1 MARKS
6 RKGAAAKPAPRSMK
20 LWRAALYIRLSVEFN
35 SRRGDSLE
43 TQREIMEAHLALYP
57 DIEIAGIYTDN
68 GITGRT
74 FEREAFQRMLADIE
88 AGKINCVVVK
98 DLSRLGRN
106 TIDTGYYI
114 EKYFPIHQVRFMAVN
129 DQYDSEAADNSGS
142 HITVPLK
149 NMINEAYAAD
159 ISKKVRSQAHQSMKA
174 GEFIGA
180 RPPYGYRKDPENCH
194 KLLPD
199 ENAAPVVR
207 QIFTW
212 AADGVPL
219 NQMVKRLNEAGI
231 LTPSRYKA
239 SCGLIKHEN
248 LMGSGVWQ
256 TMTVTKILSDE
267 VYTGDMVQG
276 KTTAIG
282 HKQVPTPPEDWIV
295 VRGTHEP
302 LVSRELFERARAA
315 RKQAARKY
323 TRTTKTLYSENILR
337 GRIFCGCCG
346 KPLHRQR
353 SKNKNRGDDYF
364 YRCIS
369 NDRIQRDAC
378 QRPVSVREDRLFQ
391 AILTIIR
398 KEAEVVMGNSLRLKQ
413 HSRHLEQDKAVTDR
427 EIAKLRQSAA
437 DSRKYLTGLYENLV
451 SGILTA
457 EEYQTLKANYEG
469 TIDAVVQRVR
479 ELQRQQTERTTQAA
493 AYISMADRLDGIS
506 KDSKLSALLVE
517 QLIERITVNGPED
530 IAVQFRF
537 ESGFERVA
545 EVLEDE

>member
-6 RKGAAAKPAPRSMK
+6 RKGLAAAPAPRGMK
-20 LWRAALYIRLSVEFN
+20 LWRAALYIRLSVESN
-35 SRRGDSLE
+35 GRRGDSLE

-88 AGKINCVVVK
+88 ASKINCVVVK

-114 EKYFPIHQVRFMAVN
+114 EKYFPLHQVRFMAVN

-159 ISKKVRSQAHQSMKA
+159 ISKKIRSQAHQSMKA

-276 KTTAIG
+276 KTTMIG
-282 HKQVPTPPEDWIV
+282 HKQCHVSPEDWIV
-295 VRGTHEP
+295 VRGTHEA

-315 RKQAARKY
+315 REQIAIKY
-323 TRTTKTLYSENILR
+323 KRRVKKPYSENVLR

-346 KPLHRQR
+346 NHLHRQR
-353 SKNKNRGDDYF
+353 SSGWYF

-369 NDRIQRDAC
+369 NDRIQNDAC
-378 QRPVSVREDRLFQ
+378 QCPVSVREDRLLQ
-391 AILTIIR
+391 TILTIIR

-413 HSRHLEQDKAVTDR
+413 HSEQMEQDKAGTDR

-437 DSRKYLTGLYENLV
+437 DSRKYLTKLYENLV

-457 EEYQTLKANYEG
+457 EEYQTLKASYEG
-469 TIDAVVQRVR
+469 TIDAAVQRVR
-479 ELQRQQTERTTQAA
+479 ELQRKQAERTAQVTE
-493 AYISMADRLDGIS
+493 YISMADRLDGIS
-506 KDSKLSALLVE
+506 KDSKLSTLLVE

>member
-1 MARKS
+1 
-6 RKGAAAKPAPRSMK
+6 
-20 LWRAALYIRLSVEFN
+20 
-35 SRRGDSLE
+35 
-43 TQREIMEAHLALYP
+43 
-57 DIEIAGIYTDN
+57 
-68 GITGRT
+68 
-74 FEREAFQRMLADIE
+74 MLADIE

-114 EKYFPIHQVRFMAVN
+114 EKYFPLHQVRFMAVN
-129 DQYDSEAADNSGS
+129 DQYDSESADNSGS

-174 GEFIGA
+174 GEFIGG

-194 KLLPD
+194 RLLPD
-199 ENAAPVVR
+199 ENAAPVVC
-207 QIFTW
+207 QIFAW

-248 LMGSGVWQ
+248 LMGSGVWG
-256 TMTVTKILSDE
+256 TMTVPGSRCDA

-282 HKQVPTPPEDWIV
+282 HKQVPTPPEEWII

-302 LVSRELFERARAA
+302 LVSRELFEQARAA
-315 RKQAARKY
+315 RERAARKY
-323 TRTTKTLYSENILR
+323 TRTTKTPYSENILR

-353 SKNKNRGDDYF
+353 SKSKNRNDDYF

-378 QRPVSVREDRLFQ
+378 QRPVSVREDRLLQ
-391 AILTIIR
+391 TILTIIR

-413 HSRHLEQDKAVTDR
+413 HSGQLEQDKAGIGR

-437 DSRKYLTGLYENLV
+437 DSRKYLTSLYENLV
-451 SGILTA
+451 SGTLTA
-457 EEYQTLKANYEG
+457 EEYHTLKANYEG
-469 TIDAVVQRVR
+469 RINAAAQRVR
-479 ELQRQQTERTTQAA
+479 ELQHEQAERTAQVAE
-493 AYISMADRLDGIS
+493 YISIADRLACIS

-517 QLIERITVNGPED
+517 QLIERITVNGPGD
-530 IAVQFRF
+530 IEVQFRF

-545 EVLEDE
+545 EVLENE

>member
-6 RKGAAAKPAPRSMK
+6 RKGAAAAPAVCGMK
-20 LWRAALYIRLSVEFN
+20 LWKAALYIRLSVEFN
-35 SRRGDSLE
+35 GRRGDSLE

-74 FEREAFQRMLADIE
+74 FEREAFQRMLSDIE
-88 AGKINCVVVK
+88 AGKIDCVVVK
-98 DLSRLGRN
+98 DLSRLGRS

-114 EKYFPIHQVRFMAVN
+114 EKYFPVHQVRFIAVN
-129 DQYDSEAADNSGS
+129 DQYDSEHADTGGS

-159 ISKKVRSQAHQSMKA
+159 ISRKVRSQARQSMKA

-180 RPPYGYRKDPENCH
+180 RPPYGYRKDPDNCH

-207 QIFTW
+207 QIFAW

-219 NQMVKRLNEAGI
+219 NQMVKRLNEAGTP
-231 LTPSRYKA
+231 TPSHYKA

-248 LMGSGVWQ
+248 LMGNGTWQ
-256 TMTVTKILSDE
+256 TMTLHKILSDA

-276 KTTAIG
+276 KTTTIG
-282 HKQVPTPPEDWIV
+282 HRQVPAPPENWIV

-302 LVSRELFERARAA
+302 LVSREVFEQARAA
-315 RKQAARKY
+315 RERAAQKY
-323 TRTTKTLYSENILR
+323 TRAAKKPYSENILR

-353 SKNKNRGDDYF
+353 SKNKNRSSDYF

-369 NDRIQRDAC
+369 NDRIKKDAC
-378 QRPVSVREDRLFQ
+378 QHPVSVREDQLIQ

-398 KEAEVVMGNSLRLKQ
+398 KEAEVVIGNGLRLKQ
-413 HSRHLEQDKAVTDR
+413 QNQKIEQGKSEVDR

-437 DSRKYLTGLYENLV
+437 DSRKYLTSLYENLV
-451 SGILTA
+451 SGILTT

-469 TIDAVVQRVR
+469 RINASAQRVR
-479 ELQRQQTERTTQAA
+479 ELQHQQAERAA
-493 AYISMADRLDGIS
+493 QVAEYISMADRLAGIG

-517 QLIERITVNGPED
+517 QLIERVTVNGPED
-530 IAVQFRF
+530 IAVRFRF
-537 ESGFERVA
+537 ESGFEHVS
-545 EVLEDE
+545 EVLADG

>member
-6 RKGAAAKPAPRSMK
+6 RKGIAKVPTARGMK
-20 LWRAALYIRLSVEFN
+20 LWRAVLYIRLSVEFN
-35 SRRGDSLE
+35 GKHGDSLE
-43 TQREIMEAHLALYP
+43 TQREIMEAYLARYP
-57 DIEIAGIYTDN
+57 DIEIVNVYTDN
-68 GITGRT
+68 GISGRT
-74 FEREAFQRMLADIE
+74 FERAAFQRMLADIE

-114 EKYFPIHQVRFMAVN
+114 EKYFPAHQVRFIAVN
-129 DQYDSEAADNSGS
+129 DQFDSENADNSGS

-159 ISKKVRSQAHQSMKA
+159 ISKKVRSQARQSMKA

-180 RPPYGYRKDPENCH
+180 RPPYGYRKAPENCH

-207 QIFTW
+207 QIFEW

-231 LTPSRYKA
+231 LTPSRYKS

-256 TMTVTKILSDE
+256 TMTVAKILSDE

-276 KTTAIG
+276 KTTVIG
-282 HKQVPTPPEDWIV
+282 HKQFPVPPEDWIIV
-295 VRGTHEP
+295 QGTHEP
-302 LVSRELFERARAA
+302 LVSREIFEQAQAA
-315 RKQAARKY
+315 RERAARKY
-323 TRTTKTLYSENILR
+323 TRTTKTPYSENILR

-353 SKNKNRGDDYF
+353 SKNKNRSDDYF

-369 NDRIQRDAC
+369 NDRIKKDAC
-378 QRPVSVREDRLFQ
+378 PHPVSVREERLFQ
-391 AILTIIR
+391 TILTIIR
-398 KEAEVVMGNSLRLKQ
+398 KEAEVVMGNCLRLKQ
-413 HSRHLEQDKAVTDR
+413 SSGKLEQDKAEISR
-427 EIAKLRQSAA
+427 EISKLRRSAA
-437 DSRKYLTGLYENLV
+437 DSRKYLTGLYENFV

-457 EEYQTLKANYEG
+457 EEYQTLKTNYEG
-469 TIDAVVQRVR
+469 TIAAAAQRVQT
-479 ELQRQQTERTTQAA
+479 LQHQQAERDAQVTE
-493 AYISMADRLDGIS
+493 YISMADRLASIS
-506 KDSKLSALLVE
+506 KDSKLSALLVK
-517 QLIERITVNGPED
+517 QLIDCISVNGPEN
-530 IAVQFRF
+530 IAIQFRF
-537 ESGFERVA
+537 ESSFEHVA
-545 EVLEDE
+545 EVLNDE

>member
-6 RKGAAAKPAPRSMK
+6 RKGTAAAPAPRGMK

-35 SRRGDSLE
+35 GRRGDSLE

-57 DIEIAGIYTDN
+57 DIEVAGIYTDN

-88 AGKINCVVVK
+88 AGRINCVVVK

-114 EKYFPIHQVRFMAVN
+114 EKYFPLHQVRFMAVN

-180 RPPYGYRKDPENCH
+180 RPPYGYRKDPGNCH

-199 ENAAPVVR
+199 ENTALVVR

-212 AADGVPL
+212 AAESVPL

-231 LTPSRYKA
+231 PTPSHYKA

-276 KTTAIG
+276 KTTVIG
-282 HKQVPTPPEDWIV
+282 HKQFPVPPEDWII

-302 LVSRELFERARAA
+302 LVSRELFEQARAA
-315 RKQAARKY
+315 REVAAKKY
-323 TRTTKTLYSENILR
+323 TQTVKTPYSENILR

-353 SKNKNRGDDYF
+353 SKNKSRSDDYF

-369 NDRIQRDAC
+369 NDRIKKDAC
-378 QRPVSVREDRLFQ
+378 QRPVSVREDHLLQ

-413 HSRHLEQDKAVTDR
+413 HSGQLAQDKADAGR

-437 DSRKYLTGLYENLV
+437 DSRKYLTSLYENFI

-457 EEYQTLKANYEG
+457 EEYRTLKANYEG
-469 TIDAVVQRVR
+469 TTAAAAQRIR
-479 ELQRQQTERTTQAA
+479 ELQRQQAERTAQVAE
-493 AYISMADRLDGIS
+493 YISMADRLAGIS
-506 KDSKLSALLVE
+506 KDRKLSALLVE
-517 QLIERITVNGPED
+517 QLIERVTVNGPED
-530 IAVQFRF
+530 VLIQFRF
-537 ESGFERVA
+537 ESCFERVA

>member
-6 RKGAAAKPAPRSMK
+6 RKGTAAAPAPRGMK

-35 SRRGDSLE
+35 GRRGDSLE

-57 DIEIAGIYTDN
+57 DIEVAGIYTDN

-88 AGKINCVVVK
+88 AGRINCVVVK

-114 EKYFPIHQVRFMAVN
+114 EKYFPLHQVRFIAVN
-129 DQYDSEAADNSGS
+129 DQYDSEGADNSGS

-180 RPPYGYRKDPENCH
+180 RPPYGYRKDPGNCH

-199 ENAAPVVR
+199 ENTALVVR
-207 QIFTW
+207 QIFAW
-212 AADGVPL
+212 AAEGVPL

-231 LTPSRYKA
+231 PTPSHYKA

-267 VYTGDMVQG
+267 VYIGDMVQG
-276 KTTAIG
+276 KTTVIG
-282 HKQVPTPPEDWIV
+282 HKQFPVPPEDWII

-302 LVSRELFERARAA
+302 LVSRELFEQARAA
-315 RKQAARKY
+315 REVAAKKY
-323 TRTTKTLYSENILR
+323 TQTVKTPYSENILR

-353 SKNKNRGDDYF
+353 SKNKSRRDDYF

-369 NDRIQRDAC
+369 NDRIKKDAC
-378 QRPVSVREDRLFQ
+378 QRPVSVREDHLLQ

-413 HSRHLEQDKAVTDR
+413 HSGQLAQDKADAGR

-437 DSRKYLTGLYENLV
+437 DSRKYLTSLYENFI

-457 EEYQTLKANYEG
+457 EEYRTLKANYEG
-469 TIDAVVQRVR
+469 TTAAAAQRIR
-479 ELQRQQTERTTQAA
+479 ELQRRQAERTAQVAE
-493 AYISMADRLDGIS
+493 YISMADRLAGIS
-506 KDSKLSALLVE
+506 KGRKLSALLVE
-517 QLIERITVNGPED
+517 QLIERVTVNGPED
-530 IAVQFRF
+530 VLIQFRF
-537 ESGFERVA
+537 ESCFERVA